1 MDKSGIWDVSP
12 KNFFG
17 LRILCIF
24 KLQQTQSDLN
34 GMNFQPACLINLF
47 LAFFALFLYILGSY
61 KFYKG
66 QPKYLLYFGL
76 AISIDV
82 ATAVLASFKI
92 TPTYQLAG
100 DLAVPW
106 YSVLFH
112 VHIVL
117 STIGI
122 LGFMLLFI
130 YLLIRQSK
138 PIAKRLRIGQF
149 KVLLPIWVIGEGI
162 ALSNSLSKLIFQT
175 RLFDL
180 F

>member
-1 MDKSGIWDVSP
+1 MTFS
-12 KNFFG
+12 
-17 LRILCIF
+17 
-24 KLQQTQSDLN
+24 
-34 GMNFQPACLINLF
+34 PACLINLF
-47 LAFFALFLYILGSY
+47 LAFFALYLYILGSY

-76 AISIDV
+76 AITIDV

-92 TPTYQLAG
+92 TPTYRLAG
-100 DLAVPW
+100 ELAVPW

-122 LGFMLLFI
+122 VGFTILFI
-130 YLLIRQSK
+130 YLLIRRSK
-138 PIAKRLRIGQF
+138 PIANNLRIGQY
-149 KVLLPIWVIGEGI
+149 KILLPIWVIGEGI
-162 ALSNSLSKLIFQT
+162 ALSNALSKLIFQT

-180 F
+180 L